1 MSKKS
6 VIMKGIKMDGQSSS
20 CAEHGFENPEGVSK
34 TSLKWEELVKELKIQ
49 WRKMWRERID
59 DKVRAEG
66 IAKEDY
72 SLLFLECGTV
82 VVATRKYKAPD
93 LLEILERHHRLL
105 EIERTVGYVN
115 PFVGGW
121 RKFIRNALSKQQR
134 FTKRKRL
141 EPTKSEGKETLQ
153 KKNGGRGWIHQ
164 F

>member
-1 MSKKS
+1 MLKKS
-6 VIMKGIKMDGQSSS
+6 VKMDGQSSS
-20 CAEHGFENPEGVSK
+20 CAEHGFENLEGVSK
-34 TSLKWEELVKELKIQ
+34 TSLKWEELVKELKMQ
-49 WRKMWRERID
+49 WRKMWHERID

-105 EIERTVGYVN
+105 EVERTVGYVN
-115 PFVGGW
+115 PVIGGW
-121 RKFIRNALSKQQR
+121 RKFIRTALSKQQR
-134 FTKRKRL
+134 FTKRKWP
-141 EPTKSEGKETLQ
+141 ESPKPEGKETLQ
-153 KKNGGRGWIHQ
+153 KKKDGRGWIHQ